1 MLWSVMEM
9 DSHHLLC
16 IGEIDD
22 GVSLRAG
29 MVETDAMGYV
39 VKSVS
44 FDISSRGSQLW
55 EAVRGMD
62 GSIYAVG
69 SDAGFGPG
77 GFYQVPLIMRL
88 DSNLNIIWA
97 KTYAVHNSSNSLT
110 GQAYSISMTMDE
122 DLIISGNHSMTLNE
136 GFDFLAKLDTA
147 GNLIWSKE
155 RESGDSFKGSIPVEI
170 ELGESDEI
178 YLVEEVI
185 PDGFTSSGGFSIEKL
200 NASGDSIWAYTWET
214 EDNYVSDFKID
225 QQGNLLVACTWF
237 STYETGVLV
246 KADSSGNEL
255 FQYAYGNDI
264 RQHNV
269 YGLSVSPD
277 NYYGLFGYS
286 LEADSNAFIARVDTL
301 GNGSCIDST
310 SSYTRKSH
318 ESMAWVTGVPLTD
331 LIGLDTVSLSFIQPT
346 IHISSDTNCYT
357 PPPPCL
363 VNAEILSAGNSCV
376 GDSISYIN
384 LSSGTS
390 NYAWFINGSFVS
402 NDDDLD
408 YMFFS
413 PGVNEIIL
421 VAGTGSCQDTSIIM
435 DTVNAYPNVSFGYV
449 NLLGSY
455 SFTDSSDSGNEWN
468 WTFGDGNASSLQNP
482 THIYDSTGNY
492 EVCLTVS
499 TNGACPATECD
510 SIFMIITSRPETR
523 INGSITI
530 YPHPVRDIAKIDWEG
545 LSFSPEKIRIH
556 DPMGRLILVEK
567 IDPGQVYAMLDLSLF
582 STGIYI
588 LELRDQGHT
597 ERIRVLVE

>member
-1 MLWSVMEM
+1 
-9 DSHHLLC
+9 
-16 IGEIDD
+16 
-22 GVSLRAG
+22 
-29 MVETDAMGYV
+29 
-39 VKSVS
+39 
-44 FDISSRGSQLW
+44 
-55 EAVRGMD
+55 
-62 GSIYAVG
+62 
-69 SDAGFGPG
+69 
-77 GFYQVPLIMRL
+77 
-88 DSNLNIIWA
+88 
-97 KTYAVHNSSNSLT
+97 
-110 GQAYSISMTMDE
+110 
-122 DLIISGNHSMTLNE
+122 
-136 GFDFLAKLDTA
+136 
-147 GNLIWSKE
+147 
-155 RESGDSFKGSIPVEI
+155 
-170 ELGESDEI
+170 
-178 YLVEEVI
+178 
-185 PDGFTSSGGFSIEKL
+185 
-200 NASGDSIWAYTWET
+200 
-214 EDNYVSDFKID
+214 
-225 QQGNLLVACTWF
+225 
-237 STYETGVLV
+237 
-246 KADSSGNEL
+246 
-255 FQYAYGNDI
+255 
-264 RQHNV
+264 
-269 YGLSVSPD
+269 
-277 NYYGLFGYS
+277 
-286 LEADSNAFIARVDTL
+286 
-301 GNGSCIDST
+301 
-310 SSYTRKSH
+310 
-318 ESMAWVTGVPLTD
+318 MAWVTGVPLTD